1 VRNTDTQEDQHMI
14 DRDEEEPPKRS
25 FKVEDRRRFADSG
38 EARDG
43 VDDRQESQP
52 EAAAPATPPPTEAG
66 TRADN
71 MPPLELNFSTFVI
84 SLSTQVLAQLGELE
98 DPVQG
103 PTGVDLVGAKQLID
117 ILGILKE
124 KTKGNLDESEK
135 ALLDHCLYD
144 LRMKYVELARHLQAP
159 TGPA

>member
-1 VRNTDTQEDQHMI
+1 
-14 DRDEEEPPKRS
+14 
-25 FKVEDRRRFADSG
+25 
-38 EARDG
+38 
-43 VDDRQESQP
+43 
-52 EAAAPATPPPTEAG
+52 
-66 TRADN
+66 